1 MKKLPYVMTTPAE
14 RRDEQSRA
22 DKRMFL
28 RQARREARKK
38 QEDVAFATAEL
49 AAAAKAVVAE
59 WERKGLA
66 AAVRRLDL
74 AVSDYEEAIE

>member
-38 QEDVAFATAEL
+38 QNDVASATAEL

-59 WERKGLA
+59 WEGKGLA

>member
-1 MKKLPYVMTTPAE
+1 MKKLLFIMTTPAE

-22 DKRMFL
+22 DKRKFL
-28 RQARREARKK
+28 RQVRREARKK
-38 QEDVAFATAEL
+38 QAETASATAEL
-49 AAAAKAVVAE
+49 VAAAKAVVAE

-74 AVSDYEEAIE
+74 AVTEYDEAIE

>member
-14 RRDEQSRA
+14 RRDVQSRA
-22 DKRMFL
+22 DKRKFL
-28 RQARREARKK
+28 RQVRREARKK
-38 QEDVAFATAEL
+38 QNDVASATAEL
-49 AAAAKAVVAE
+49 VAAAKAVVAE

-74 AVSDYEEAIE
+74 AVTEYDEAIE